1 MQELVQGGFLLLVD
15 ILLVEMAEV
24 MMDDDCPSCWEGRM
38 QLELLVEM
46 AEVMMDDDCLSRWE
60 GQMQLQIEHLDGEY
74 FDPHPD
80 VSPSWLVES

>member
-24 MMDDDCPSCWEGRM
+24 MMDDDC
-38 QLELLVEM
+38 
-46 AEVMMDDDCLSRWE
+46 LSRWE
-60 GQMQLQIEHLDGEY
+60 GRMQLQIEHLNGEY

-80 VSPSWLVES
+80 ASPSWLVES